1 MRKHFWGSMI
11 ICLFATFF
19 MLTFVATSSHKEQD
33 RDGPVFASAKIT
45 GISKLK
51 ARGVVEATR
60 VCVIG
65 AWSIHTRSGNKRG
78 PNDGNGVS
86 YRNGVNQSSEIAEY
100 TSAASASSWISGYNK
115 YNNSYY
121 ACASDSKR
129 TDN

>member
-1 MRKHFWGSMI
+1 MRKRFWGSMI
-11 ICLFATFF
+11 ICLFATFYI
-19 MLTFVATSSHKEQD
+19 LTFVAISSHKKQD

-51 ARGVVEATR
+51 ARGVVEATK

-65 AWSIHTRSGNKRG
+65 AWGIYTRSGNKRG

-86 YRNGVNQSSEIAEY
+86 YRNGVNKSSEIAQY
-100 TSAASASSWISGYNK
+100 TSSASASSWISGYNRHGD
-115 YNNSYY
+115 SYY